1 MSTYCMLGCGEKKNE
16 NNTILLLFCLT
27 NSDADLLFAGIILHA
42 FQILTNLILL
52 TSLLCKYNYIQKH
65 RLKSS

>member
-1 MSTYCMLGCGEKKNE
+1 MLGCGEKRNE

-27 NSDADLLFAGIILHA
+27 NSDADSLFTGNYSTCFPNINQ
-42 FQILTNLILL
+42 FFLL

-65 RLKSS
+65 RLRVVK